1 MATSVIARRLVGK
14 SAVITGSTEG
24 YVVQRS
30 LYYLF
35 LHCLA
40 GTEHSEQRY
49 RMFNIYIPRIGYA
62 IARRLA
68 QEGAKVMV
76 SSRNQENVDR
86 AVEQLRSEPGNL
98 TVEGVVCHVGKP
110 EHRKRLIEEVHVLSW

>member
-1 MATSVIARRLVGK
+1 MCAHWGLSKI
-14 SAVITGSTEG
+14 
-24 YVVQRS
+24 
-30 LYYLF
+30 LF
-35 LHCLA
+35 
-40 GTEHSEQRY
+40 
-49 RMFNIYIPRIGYA
+49 FRIGYA

-76 SSRNQENVDR
+76 SSRKQENVDR

-110 EHRKRLIEEVHVLSW
+110 DHRKRVVEEVLLGG